1 MSELCKIRR
10 PRCDLRPLYLEIAS
24 RATTCATGNLRVHC
38 RSRKHATL
46 SLRDS
51 FRKCWLFLPRDVM
64 QARPMPS
71 CGVCVCVCVTFVH
84 SVKTNKHIFE
94 ICSGSGVS
102 RTRNLLVTSPIF
114 YQLDH
119 CTHCVLGVDSYSWVH
134 LKRKLFSFFSDRSR
148 QTREF
153 DIIRRPIL
161 CKTGAL
167 RLVHYRQ
174 AQLAVDSFSDWK
186 PMQLLQSG
194 IRVTWSHGPRSR
206 TVCIGLSTMVLRS
219 AAADSKNSVAVVQSG
234 LPRSCR
240 QSGSTVAAELTTDW
254 AQITHVG
261 GTSTSL
267 MWERRAGVE
276 QSAQITNDSR
286 RLDEGTV

>member
-1 MSELCKIRR
+1 MQWIGCKSNPQPLGYESDIL
-10 PRCDLRPLYLEIAS
+10 PTGPLYSL
-24 RATTCATGNLRVHC
+24 CLGC
-38 RSRKHATL
+38 RQLQLSTL
-46 SLRDS
+46 KEEA
-51 FRKCWLFLPRDVM
+51 F
-64 QARPMPS
+64 Q
-71 CGVCVCVCVTFVH
+71 
-84 SVKTNKHIFE
+84 
-94 ICSGSGVS
+94 
-102 RTRNLLVTSPIF
+102 
-114 YQLDH
+114 
-119 CTHCVLGVDSYSWVH
+119 
-134 LKRKLFSFFSDRSR
+134 FFSDRSR

-219 AAADSKNSVAVVQSG
+219 AAADSKNSVAVIQSG

-240 QSGSTVAAELTTDW
+240 QSGSTVAAELTTD
-254 AQITHVG
+254 
-261 GTSTSL
+261 
-267 MWERRAGVE
+267 
-276 QSAQITNDSR
+276 
-286 RLDEGTV
+286 